1 LQDRA
6 KDLERQLNLSETKLS
21 DLKSDFENMKRD
33 LFKAEVAETEMR
45 KVLDQLNKTN
55 AELISTKDQ
64 V

>member
-1 LQDRA
+1 M
-6 KDLERQLNLSETKLS
+6 NLSETKLS
-21 DLKSDFENMKRD
+21 DLKSDFDNMKRD